1 MKVKIYDENEME
13 KLGIFLA
20 SHFKPGDII
29 LLEGEL
35 SAGKTFLT
43 RAICKALGV
52 ASEKITSP
60 TFSLIQEYQG
70 KIKIYH
76 CDFYRINE
84 IEEIE
89 DLGIYEWIGKE
100 NLALLEW
107 AEQFKEIFPEDYLQ
121 IEIEKSNSENE
132 REVIFYPIG
141 KEWEER
147 ISEWDSQLF

>member
-1 MKVKIYDENEME
+1 MKVKIHDENAME
-13 KLGIFLA
+13 SLGIFLA
-20 SHFKPGDII
+20 NHFKVGDII

-35 SAGKTFLT
+35 GAGKTFLT
-43 RAICKALGV
+43 RVICQALGV
-52 ASEKITSP
+52 APEEITSP

-70 KIKIYH
+70 KMKIYH

-89 DLGIYEWIGKE
+89 DLGIHEWIGKE
-100 NLALLEW
+100 TLALLEW
-107 AEQFKEIFPEDYLQ
+107 AERFKEILPENYLE
-121 IEIEKSNSENE
+121 IEIEKNDFENE
-132 REVIFYPIG
+132 REVTFHPMG